1 MEGEEEGGNKGQGG
15 EGSGALILHLARRL
29 GTWYYKHV
37 AEDEDGTGR
46 DETRRDEVM
55 RPRALY
61 IFEIDG
67 VCISMTHFLKS

>member
-1 MEGEEEGGNKGQGG
+1 MEGEEEGENKGQGG

-46 DETRRDEVM
+46 DETR
-55 RPRALY
+55 
-61 IFEIDG
+61 
-67 VCISMTHFLKS
+67 